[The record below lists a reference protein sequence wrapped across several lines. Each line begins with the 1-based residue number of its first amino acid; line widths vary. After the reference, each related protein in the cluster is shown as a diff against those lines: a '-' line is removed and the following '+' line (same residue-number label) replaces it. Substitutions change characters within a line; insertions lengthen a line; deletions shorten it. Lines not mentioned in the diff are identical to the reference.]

1 MDLGLRGAPVLVIG
15 GSYGIGAAVVRRLAE
30 ESAVVTVMARDE
42 RRLAASAAEMAS
54 ATGTPVEWISGDA
67 LDAKDVERAVV
78 AAGRSG
84 GLAAAILVAGGSRR
98 ADLQELSDADWIASY
113 DLNLVSAA
121 RLARHAI
128 PLLTR
133 SAGSL
138 TFLGAA
144 SGKQPTPG
152 QIVSNAA
159 KGALINFTRSLGE
172 ELAPA
177 VRVNCVCPGRVL
189 TPRWQKKAEDEA
201 PAHGI
206 APAAYIE
213 QVARTIPMQ
222 RFGTPEEVADVVV
235 FLASPRA
242 SYVTGQAVSVDGGL
256 VRALI

>member
-1 MDLGLRGAPVLVIG
+1 MDLELRGARVLVVG

-30 ESAVVTVMARDE
+30 EGASVTVMARDE
-42 RRLAASAAEMAS
+42 HRLLASVAETVR
-54 ATGTPVEWISGDA
+54 ATGADITSITGDA
-67 LDAKDVERAVV
+67 LNGADIERAVA
-78 AAGRSG
+78 AAGAG
-84 GLAAAILVAGGSRR
+84 GQLAAAILVAGGSAR
-98 ADLQELSDADWIASY
+98 ATVEELSDEDWIASY

-121 RLARHAI
+121 RLARAAI
-128 PLLTR
+128 PYLR
-133 SAGSL
+133 QRHGSL

-159 KGALINFTRSLGE
+159 KAALINFTRSLGE

-201 PAHGI
+201 PAQGL
-206 APAAYIE
+206 APAAYLQ
-213 QVARTIPMQ
+213 QVAQTIPMK
-222 RFGTPEEVADVVV
+222 RFGRPEEVADVVV
-235 FLASPRA
+235 FLASPKA

-256 VRALI
+256 VRAII

>member
-1 MDLGLRGAPVLVIG
+1 MDLGLRGAAVLVIG

-30 ESAVVTVMARDE
+30 EGAAVTVMARDE
-42 RRLAASAAEMAS
+42 RRLSASVADIAS
-54 ATGTPVEWISGDA
+54 ATGGRVTALAGDA
-67 LDAKDVERAVV
+67 LKAEDIDRAVETS
-78 AAGRSG
+78 GRSG

-98 ADLQELSDADWIASY
+98 ATVQDLSDADWIASY

-121 RLARHAI
+121 RLARAAI
-128 PLLTR
+128 PVLRR
-133 SAGSL
+133 SSGSL

-159 KGALINFTRSLGE
+159 KAALINFTRSLGE

-189 TPRWQKKAEDEA
+189 TPRWERKAEEEA
-201 PAHGI
+201 PAHGL
-206 APAAYIE
+206 APAAYLE
-213 QVARTIPMQ
+213 QVARTIPMK
-222 RFGTPEEVADVVV
+222 RFGRPEEVADVVV
-235 FLASPRA
+235 FLASPKA

-256 VRALI
+256 VRAII